1 MPGATGT
8 EGNQAVCVCPAGPS
22 RPTPQATT
30 VLNGHMFCVQG
41 REVASCPSANTW
53 FPPQKHL
60 SVMGLVISQKYK
72 PETGFSLG
80 TTGSGLSLGA
90 EQRIKLNTLNLP
102 DHSWFLALATADVL
116 REFARTR
123 LLSPSLSVCRTLKVT
138 VRTQFCFHSRSPDS
152 SQCTHT
158 RRRPGMVSRP
168 PSTLLAPT
176 LLSLT

>member
-1 MPGATGT
+1 M
-8 EGNQAVCVCPAGPS
+8 CVCPAGPS

-41 REVASCPSANTW
+41 QEVARCPSANTW

-90 EQRIKLNTLNLP
+90 EQRIKLNTLICGLIKLNRHLP

-123 LLSPSLSVCRTLKVT
+123 LLSTSLSVCRTLKVT

-168 PSTLLAPT
+168 PSSLLAPT